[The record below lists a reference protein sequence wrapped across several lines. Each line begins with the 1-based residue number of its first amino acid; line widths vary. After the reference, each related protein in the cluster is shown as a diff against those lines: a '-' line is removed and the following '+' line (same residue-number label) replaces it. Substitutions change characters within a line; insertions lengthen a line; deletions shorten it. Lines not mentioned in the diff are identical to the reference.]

1 MLTLAGSALLGGV
14 FLEELLVGL
23 GSVARGLDSV
33 DLSSLEGHLSADS
46 LLGDHTLNMGGLPVG
61 LVTGLVLD
69 LTVDNVL
76 ADIIELLVKVES
88 ADNSHASLSSES
100 VGTLDVIASGN
111 VGVTLLDNAEGDDGK
126 IGAGDAST
134 DGFTLALS
142 GSTGSVGSSLLSEEN
157 AGSSVNE
164 DTLLHGETLLV
175 VSSSDSEDVALVG
188 VSEELSVD
196 FLAHSLVEERTDEF
210 LFVDFDFLVS
220 AGEGV

>member
-33 DLSSLEGHLSADS
+33 DLSSLKGHLSADS

-76 ADIIELLVKVES
+76 ADIIELLVEVEGT
-88 ADNSHASLSSES
+88 DNSHASLSSES

-111 VGVTLLDNAEGDDGK
+111 VGVTLLDNAEGDDG
-126 IGAGDAST
+126 
-134 DGFTLALS
+134 
-142 GSTGSVGSSLLSEEN
+142 
-157 AGSSVNE
+157 
-164 DTLLHGETLLV
+164 
-175 VSSSDSEDVALVG
+175 
-188 VSEELSVD
+188 
-196 FLAHSLVEERTDEF
+196 
-210 LFVDFDFLVS
+210 
-220 AGEGV
+220 